1 MHQNGS
7 KIWSWCD
14 FLSSGLVTCN
24 SSCLR
29 VLAHL
34 SWKLNLSHRQCLLLN
49 PYYASYIINI
59 YIFRL
64 KKKPDDA
71 TIFTTE
77 SKEISHDVCLCIWI
91 LYNIQYTCSFFQVS
105 SRKYNFLLADNFAIR
120 HRPPKSTRDYSEVWL
135 IDWLICVLRRIGDIS
150 AI

>member
-1 MHQNGS
+1 MA
-7 KIWSWCD
+7 WCD
-14 FLSSGLVTCN
+14 FLSSWLVN

-34 SWKLNLSHRQCLLLN
+34 SWKLILSHRQCLLLN

-59 YIFRL
+59 YIYIFRF
-64 KKKPDDA
+64 KKKTDEA

-91 LYNIQYTCSFFQVS
+91 LYNIYNILVS
-105 SRKYNFLLADNFAIR
+105 SFKYHFLLADSFAIR
-120 HRPPKSTRDYSEVWL
+120 HCPPKSNRDYSEVWL
-135 IDWLICVLRRIGDIS
+135 IDWLISVWAVLAICQPYNGGDFWFLTD
-150 AI
+150 